1 MGQKFTRLLL
11 LMCGTGCAIQA
22 NPVTDLDPEL
32 NEVLDTTLQLSQEEI
47 LRLTEE
53 DFEEAAKALD
63 VDVATIKA
71 VIEIEAGPAH
81 QGFYA
86 PHKPLINFDLK
97 MFNSMASKH
106 KFNLNKYR
114 KTHAEV
120 FTRPNKRKYGSHQ
133 AAQQARLEQAMTIHP
148 DIAIEG
154 TFWGMFQIGGFNWK
168 KCGAESLEDFVERMS
183 TSERE
188 QLMMFVE
195 FIKNSGMQPL
205 LKKKDWT
212 AFARKYNGAG
222 YARRGY
228 HTRLAKAYA
237 KFSKAAATESST
249 KGTAQ

>member
-22 NPVTDLDPEL
+22 NPVPDVDPEL
-32 NEVLDTTLQLSQEEI
+32 KEVLDEITLMSPDEI
-47 LRLTEE
+47 IRLTDE
-53 DFEEAAKALD
+53 DFEEAAKMLD

-86 PHKPLINFDLK
+86 PRKPLINFDLK
-97 MFNSMASKH
+97 MFNSMASKR

-114 KTHAEV
+114 RTHSEV
-120 FTRPNKRKYGSHQ
+120 FTRPNSRKYGSYQ

-148 DIAIEG
+148 HIAIEG

-188 QLMMFVE
+188 QLMLFVE
-195 FIKNSGMQPL
+195 FIKNSGMQPM
-205 LKKKDWT
+205 LKRKDWT
-212 AFARKYNGAG
+212 AFARKYNGSG

-237 KFSKAAATESST
+237 KFSKAAAKDE
-249 KGTAQ
+249 KEK